1 MSQTLW
7 TYSIVMIAPAA
18 TKDGANAVAEALGH
32 GPNNFS
38 ATLSNDGQTVTHYGC
53 RTQAQQSFVDLLAG
67 MGEGEFPDLEG
78 VDPQVIAA
86 ILASLIIDISEG
98 EDGYSHFIRVIE
110 ANGLQLFTESDEQ
123 ELGT

>member
-18 TKDGANAVAEALGH
+18 TRDGANAIAEALGH

-38 ATLSNDGQTVTHYGC
+38 ATLSNDGQSITHYGC

-67 MGEGEFPDLEG
+67 MGQGEFPDLQG

-86 ILASLIIDISEG
+86 ILASLVIDIQEG
-98 EDGYSHFIRVIE
+98 ADGATHFNQVLE
-110 ANGLQLFTESDEQ
+110 ANGLERF
-123 ELGT
+123 ELSEEVV

>member
-18 TKDGANAVAEALGH
+18 TKDGANAIAEALGH

-38 ATLSNDGQTVTHYGC
+38 ATLSADGQTVTHYGC

-67 MGEGEFPDLEG
+67 MGQGEFPPIEG
-78 VDPQVIAA
+78 ADPQIIGA
-86 ILASLIIDISEG
+86 ILGSLIIDISEN
-98 EDGYSHFIRVIE
+98 EDGFSHFNRVIE
-110 ANGLQLFTESDEQ
+110 ANGLTRFEVEPIQ
-123 ELGT
+123 

>member
-1 MSQTLW
+1 
-7 TYSIVMIAPAA
+7 MIAPDA

-67 MGEGEFPDLEG
+67 MGQGEMPPIEG

-98 EDGYSHFIRVIE
+98 EDGHSHFLRVME
-110 ANGLQLFTESDEQ
+110 ENGLTLFTPPEEQ
-123 ELGT
+123 E

>member
-18 TKDGANAVAEALGH
+18 TKDGANANAIAEALGH

-38 ATLSNDGQTVTHYGC
+38 ATLSADGQTVTHYGC

-67 MGEGEFPDLEG
+67 MGQGEFPPIEG
-78 VDPQVIAA
+78 ADPQIIGA
-86 ILASLIIDISEG
+86 ILSSLIIDIQ
-98 EDGYSHFIRVIE
+98 DGADGATHFNAVLE
-110 ANGLQLFTESDEQ
+110 TNGLTRFEAQAIQ
-123 ELGT
+123 

>member
-18 TKDGANAVAEALGH
+18 TKDGANAIAEALGH

-38 ATLSNDGQTVTHYGC
+38 ATLSNDGQTITHYGC

-67 MGEGEFPDLEG
+67 MGQGEMPPIEGA
-78 VDPQVIAA
+78 DPQVIAA
-86 ILASLIIDISEG
+86 ILSSLIIDIVEG
-98 EDGYSHFIRVIE
+98 GDGAAHFNAVLE
-110 ANGLQLFTESDEQ
+110 ANGLTRF
-123 ELGT
+123 ELSEEVE

>member
-18 TKDGANAVAEALGH
+18 TKDGANAIAEALGH

-38 ATLSNDGQTVTHYGC
+38 ATLSNDGQNITHYGC

-67 MGEGEFPDLEG
+67 MGQGEFPPIEG
-78 VDPQVIAA
+78 ANPRVIEA
-86 ILASLIIDISEG
+86 ILASLIIDIQ
-98 EDGYSHFIRVIE
+98 DGADGATHFNAVLE
-110 ANGLQLFTESDEQ
+110 ANGLTRFEVVE
-123 ELGT
+123 EVV